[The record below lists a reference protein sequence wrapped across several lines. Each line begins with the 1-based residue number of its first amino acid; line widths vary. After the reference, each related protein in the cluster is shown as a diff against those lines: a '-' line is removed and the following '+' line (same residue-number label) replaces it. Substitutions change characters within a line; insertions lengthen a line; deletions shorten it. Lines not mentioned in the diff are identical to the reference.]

1 MAAMGGLA
9 TELMRDARSRKLFPA
24 LVMGFIAGVN
34 RISVLFALG
43 TALFVGA
50 LAPFAVQGVGLLILG
65 SLVGCGLTA
74 LFSGYRG
81 ATAKPAFAP
90 IAVFATVASTL
101 SIAGE
106 AALVTMAAVFGLS
119 AMATGIFFLVIGRLR
134 FTHLFRFVPY
144 PVSGGFLTGAGGIL
158 CLLALPLIGL
168 DIRTRPFLELVEPS
182 AIAVWA
188 PGLAFAAGLFASAR
202 RWGDRVAV
210 PVGTVAAV
218 ALFHI
223 ALLAVGMSSSEA
235 REAGL
240 LLSVSV
246 EGGGMWPPF
255 DVGALRGI
263 SWPSIADVVPE
274 LLVVV
279 LLNVVSMVLILG
291 GLELGSGR
299 DVDWDREFT
308 VAGGAAIGNGLL
320 GAPASFINLG
330 STLQNIQVSAD
341 TRLTGL
347 VACAVLGLALAYGS
361 TIMGWIPTPVMG
373 AILLYTGIRIL
384 NDWGVRSIR
393 QLPGTELAI
402 VLVIFFGVL
411 LFGFLEAVVTGMLAV
426 IVLFV
431 FRLSR
436 LNPIAERSTVR
447 DRRSRRNRSIPDRAI
462 LQEMGARGRV
472 CQLRGY
478 VFFGSAF
485 ALFKDLTE
493 DLIASRSVCIVLGIR
508 EVTGFDFSAVRALC
522 GFLGK
527 ARVAGWQVVLVGAG
541 DRLEYQVSTNLS
553 DEVRRWLIL
562 EQDLDRAIERC
573 EDVVIERYREETA
586 ASPGRGALLE
596 RVAETLDR
604 QLDRQANFEDMLE
617 ELGEWIEPYGYAEGE
632 TLSSPAEPATGL
644 QLMVGGQASAYDSSG
659 ARVRQCGPGD
669 AVNPAAL
676 YGLRKSDMTIVADR
690 SCWVATLTPVA
701 LRLLEERELDLAYRL
716 HKYLV
721 LLEARR

>member
-1 MAAMGGLA
+1 MKGIGGLA
-9 TELMRDARSRKLFPA
+9 RELTRDARSHKLFPA
-24 LVMGFIAGVN
+24 LVMGSVAGVN

-50 LAPFAVQGVGLLILG
+50 LAPVAVKGVGLLIFG

-81 ATAKPAFAP
+81 ATAKPPLASM
-90 IAVFATVASTL
+90 AVFAGMAPTLSVAS
-101 SIAGE
+101 E
-106 AALVTMAAVFGLS
+106 PALVTMAAIFGLS
-119 AMATGIFFLVIGRLR
+119 AAATGIFFLAVGRLR
-134 FTHLFRFVPY
+134 ATGLFRFVPY

-158 CLLALPLIGL
+158 CLLALPLIGI
-168 DIRTRPFLELVEPS
+168 DPRTRPFLEMFEPS

-188 PGLAFAAGLFASAR
+188 PGLAFAAGLFLASR
-202 RWGDRVAV
+202 RWGDRVVV
-210 PVGTVAAV
+210 PAGTVAAV

-223 ALLAVGMSSSEA
+223 VLLGVGTSPSEA
-235 REAGL
+235 GEAGL
-240 LLSVSV
+240 LLSVPTG
-246 EGGGMWPPF
+246 GGGMWPPF
-255 DVGALRGI
+255 ELGAISGI
-263 SWPSIADVVPE
+263 SWPSIAALVPE

-299 DVDWDREFT
+299 EVDWDREFT
-308 VAGGAAIGNGLL
+308 VAGGAAVATSLS

-330 STLQNIQVSAD
+330 PTLQHQRVSAD

-347 VACAVLGLALAYGS
+347 VTCAVLGLALVYGS
-361 TIMGWIPTPVMG
+361 TIIGWIPTPVMG
-373 AILLYTGIRIL
+373 AILLHTGIRIL
-384 NDWGVRSIR
+384 NDFGVRSAR

-411 LFGFLEAVVTGMLAV
+411 FFGFLEAVVTGMLAV

-447 DRRSRRNRSIPDRAI
+447 DQRSRRNRSIPDRAI
-462 LQEMGARGRV
+462 LQETGTRGRV

-493 DLIASRSVCIVLGIR
+493 DLVASRSVCIVLDIR

-527 ARVAGWQVVLVGAG
+527 AQAAGWLVVLVGAG
-541 DRLEYQVSTNLS
+541 DRLENQVSKNLP

-562 EQDLDRAIERC
+562 EQDLDRAVERC
-573 EDVVIERYREETA
+573 EDVVIERYREDTD
-586 ASPGRGALLE
+586 ASAHRGALLE
-596 RVAETLDR
+596 RVAEGLDR
-604 QLDRQANFEDMLE
+604 QLNRQADFEDMLE
-617 ELGEWIEPYGYAEGE
+617 ELQEWIEPYGYAKGE
-632 TLSSPAEPATGL
+632 TLSSPDEPATGL
-644 QLMVGGQASAYDSSG
+644 QLMVGGQASAFDASG

-669 AVNPAAL
+669 AVDPAAL
-676 YGLRKSDMTIVADR
+676 YGRRKSDMTVVADR
-690 SCWVATLTPVA
+690 SCWVATLTPIA
-701 LRLLEERELDLAYRL
+701 FRLLEESELELSYRL

-721 LLEARR
+721 LSGARR

>member
-1 MAAMGGLA
+1 MTAMGGLA
-9 TELMRDARSRKLFPA
+9 SELLRDARSHKLFPA
-24 LVMGFIAGVN
+24 LIMGSVAGVN

-43 TALFVGA
+43 TALFVGT
-50 LAPFAVQGVGLLILG
+50 LAPVAAKGVGLLIFG
-65 SLVGCGLTA
+65 SLVGCALTA

-81 ATAKPAFAP
+81 ATAKPAFAS
-90 IAVFATVASTL
+90 IAVFAGMAPTL
-101 SIAGE
+101 SVAGE
-106 AALVTMAAVFGLS
+106 AALVTMAAIFGLS
-119 AMATGIFFLVIGRLR
+119 AAATGIFFLAVGRLR
-134 FTHLFRFVPY
+134 ATSLFRFVPY
-144 PVSGGFLTGAGGIL
+144 PVSGGFLTGAGGVL

-168 DIRTRPFLELVEPS
+168 DLGTRPFLKMFEPW

-188 PGLAFAAGLFASAR
+188 PGLAFAASLFLASR

-210 PVGTVAAV
+210 PAGTVAAV
-218 ALFHI
+218 ALFHL
-223 ALLAVGMSSSEA
+223 ALLAVGMSPSEA
-235 REAGL
+235 REVDL
-240 LLSVSV
+240 LLSVPT
-246 EGGGMWPPF
+246 GDGGMWPPF
-255 DVGALRGI
+255 GVGAISGI
-263 SWPSIADVVPE
+263 SWPSIAGLVPE

-299 DVDWDREFT
+299 EVDWDREFT
-308 VAGGAAIGNGLL
+308 VAGGAAVATSIF

-330 STLQNIQVSAD
+330 PTLQHQRVNAD

-347 VACAVLGLALAYGS
+347 VACLVLGLALAYGS
-361 TIMGWIPTPVMG
+361 TIIGWIPTPVMG
-373 AILLYTGIRIL
+373 AILLHTGIRIL
-384 NDWGVRSIR
+384 NDFGVRSGR

-402 VLVIFFGVL
+402 VLLIFFGVL
-411 LFGFLEAVVTGMLAV
+411 FFGFLEAVVTGMLAV

-462 LQEMGARGRV
+462 LQEAGARGRV

-493 DLIASRSVCIVLGIR
+493 DLVASRSVCIVLDIR

-527 ARVAGWQVVLVGAG
+527 ARAAGWQVVLVGAG
-541 DRLEYQVSTNLS
+541 DRLEYQVSKNIS
-553 DEVRRWLIL
+553 DEVQRWLIL
-562 EQDLDRAIERC
+562 EQDLDRAVERC

-586 ASPGRGALLE
+586 VSPHRGGLLE

-604 QLDRQANFEDMLE
+604 QLDRQAGFEDMLA
-617 ELGEWIEPYGYAEGE
+617 ELGEWIEPYGYAKDE
-632 TLSSPAEPATGL
+632 TLSSPDEPATGL
-644 QLMVGGQASAYDSSG
+644 QLIVGGQASAFDSSG
-659 ARVRQCGPGD
+659 ARVRQYGPGD
-669 AVNPAAL
+669 AVDPAAL
-676 YGLRKSDMTIVADR
+676 YGRRTSDMTIVADR
-690 SCWVATLTPVA
+690 SCWVAALTPVA
-701 LRLLEERELDLAYRL
+701 LRLLEESDLDLAYRL

-721 LLEARR
+721 LSGARR